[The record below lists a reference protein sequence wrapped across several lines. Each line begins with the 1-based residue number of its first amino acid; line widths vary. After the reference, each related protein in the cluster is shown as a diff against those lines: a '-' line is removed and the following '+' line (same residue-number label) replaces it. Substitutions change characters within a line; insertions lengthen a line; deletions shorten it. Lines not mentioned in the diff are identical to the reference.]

1 MASLMDRL
9 KKASKIEL
17 TNTLDK
23 SELLNKR
30 EMIDTGIPAFNIV
43 LGGSLDGGLSSGLTI
58 LCGQSR
64 VFKSVGCLV
73 LAAAYLKHYED
84 AVMLFYDSEM
94 GASLNYF
101 KSAGIDES
109 RVLHIPISDIEQLK
123 FDVVAQLQEINRG
136 DHVVIVVDSIG
147 NLASKK
153 EVEDAIKENSAADMS
168 RAKAL
173 KSFGRLVTPMLNMKN
188 IPMVAVNHVYQEMSL
203 FPKDVMSGGCLL
215 AGTKIQMADG
225 SLKNIEDVKEGDL
238 VKTKGNAQK
247 VEKTWTPETLDDGN
261 PECYEI
267 EFEDGHKVVCSK
279 THKFLINDKWIEAQN
294 LAPGDDV
301 QTL

>member
-1 MASLMDRL
+1 MSSLMDRL

-23 SELLNKR
+23 STVLNQR

-43 LGGSLDGGLSSGLTI
+43 LGGSLDGGLTPGLTI
-58 LCGQSR
+58 LCGESR

-73 LAAAYLKHYED
+73 LASAYLKHYED
-84 AVMLFYDSEM
+84 AVMIFYDSEM

-109 RVLHIPISDIEQLK
+109 RVLHVPISDIEQLK
-123 FDVVAQLQEINRG
+123 FDVVSQLQEIKRG
-136 DHVVIVVDSIG
+136 DHVVIVIDSLG

-173 KSFGRLVTPMLNMKN
+173 KSFGRLVTPMINLKN
-188 IPMVAVNHVYQEMSL
+188 IPMLAVNHIYKEMSL
-203 FPKDVMSGGCLL
+203 FPKDIMSGGCLL
-215 AGTKIQMADG
+215 AGTKIQMSDG
-225 SLKNIEDVKEGDL
+225 TLKAIEEIKEGDL
-238 VKTKGNAQK
+238 VKTTAGDKEVLNA
-247 VEKTWTPETLDDGN
+247 WTPETLEDGE
-261 PECYEI
+261 PECLEI
-267 EFEDGHKVVCSK
+267 EFEDGSKVVCSK
-279 THKFLINDKWIEAQN
+279 THKFLINGKWVEAKDIK
-294 LAPGDDV
+294 PEDDV